1 MTETGE
7 LVRVCGRM
15 GFGTRQDYRG
25 PSFSLRL
32 CAGTGP
38 PLMHVG
44 VVSTARKQGCD
55 VMRIRRF
62 LIVSVFLGM
71 ATTAS
76 AQQQPQDRGVQRTAG
91 GTAANGGSAS
101 NAPAPAIAP
110 VFGSIDMD
118 AVFKNYEKVKATSDE
133 MQAKALA
140 KQQELQKLVADMKAA
155 SEKQASLAQQSP
167 EFKKFDQQLTQMK
180 IQAQAAQEQAQKELA
195 QMEAEALAALY
206 REIQSMVARVATWR
220 GMTYVV
226 KVSNEPLTASDPN
239 AVMAAMSR
247 TVVYADPRNDI
258 TQQVVQYLNVEYRKA
273 AGASAK
279 PAGGAA
285 PAAGAA
291 APARGN

>member
-1 MTETGE
+1 
-7 LVRVCGRM
+7 
-15 GFGTRQDYRG
+15 
-25 PSFSLRL
+25 
-32 CAGTGP
+32 
-38 PLMHVG
+38 
-44 VVSTARKQGCD
+44 
-55 VMRIRRF
+55 MRIRRY
-62 LIVSVFLGM
+62 LALSVCLGLGVS
-71 ATTAS
+71 AT
-76 AQQQPQDRGVQRTAG
+76 AQQQAQDRGVQRTAAG
-91 GTAANGGSAS
+91 GTGATANAGGTSS
-101 NAPAPAIAP
+101 SGPAPAIAP

-140 KQQELQKLVADMKAA
+140 KQQELQKMVADMKAA
-155 SEKQASLAQQSP
+155 AEKQSSLAQTSP

-180 IQAQAAQEQAQKELA
+180 IQAEAAQQQAQKELA
-195 QMEAEALAALY
+195 QMEAEALAGLY
-206 REIQSMVARVATWR
+206 REIQSMVARVAAWR

-226 KVSNEPLTASDPN
+226 KVSNEPVTGADPN

-247 TVVYADPRNDI
+247 TVVYSDPRNDI

-273 AGASAK
+273 AGTQAR